1 MKQPLFKS
9 PTNVIFCKKC
19 VQSNQKVL
27 SSSLISDDTAHS
39 NRTRMGF
46 KDGICD
52 GCLQVERKYNQD
64 IDWKEREIKLNKI
77 LKKYRSRNGS
87 FDCIVPGSGG
97 KDSVFQAEILKK
109 KYKMNPLTVTF
120 SPHIYTEAGMKNFHN
135 WPLWGGVHNFLYT
148 PNGTVHRKLTELAF
162 KKLLHPFQP
171 FIFGQRHFSSHMA
184 LIHKIPLI
192 FMGESQSEAGSSDE
206 IDEIMMKYEYW
217 AKSEDQ
223 KVLISGCELD
233 ELEKKYNITKN
244 DLKFYLPNNID
255 LLKKNDIRVLYLG
268 EFEKFEPQENYYLAT
283 KVSKFEANSERTQQT
298 FSKYNSIDDKID
310 GFHYYTAY
318 VKFGYGRC
326 TEEATKEIRHKYITR
341 AEGVNLVHKFDHEF
355 PKKYFDDFIEYI
367 DCKEEEFYD
376 ILDKFRPEHL
386 WEKTGNDYKFCN
398 NWKLKHKVQ

>member
-1 MKQPLFKS
+1 M
-9 PTNVIFCKKC
+9 
-19 VQSNQKVL
+19 
-27 SSSLISDDTAHS
+27 
-39 NRTRMGF
+39 
-46 KDGICD
+46 
-52 GCLQVERKYNQD
+52 
-64 IDWKEREIKLNKI
+64 
-77 LKKYRSRNGS
+77 
-87 FDCIVPGSGG
+87 
-97 KDSVFQAEILKK
+97 
-109 KYKMNPLTVTF
+109 
-120 SPHIYTEAGMKNFHN
+120 
-135 WPLWGGVHNFLYT
+135 
-148 PNGTVHRKLTELAF
+148 
-162 KKLLHPFQP
+162 
-171 FIFGQRHFSSHMA
+171 
-184 LIHKIPLI
+184 
-192 FMGESQSEAGSSDE
+192 
-206 IDEIMMKYEYW
+206 
-217 AKSEDQ
+217 
-223 KVLISGCELD
+223 
-233 ELEKKYNITKN
+233 
-244 DLKFYLPNNID
+244 
-255 LLKKNDIRVLYLG
+255 G